1 MSRIACGVLAT
12 GYSLRVA
19 LLTPTSVDCADSS
32 TAISSSNGVVYSSS
46 VTGLGLAARRRAK
59 IS

>member
-1 MSRIACGVLAT
+1 MACGVFAT

-32 TAISSSNGVVYSSS
+32 TAISSSKGVLYSSS
-46 VTGLGLAARRRAK
+46 VVGCGLASRKRLK